1 MNMRTIQ
8 EIDADL
14 EQAYEAE
21 SEAYWAIQ
29 VVDDKKKVAAADE
42 AWQVAW
48 IRVEALEEERAML
61 KAREVKP

>member
-1 MNMRTIQ
+1 MRTIQ

-14 EQAYEAE
+14 DQAYEAE
-21 SEAYWAIQ
+21 AEAYWAIQ

-48 IRVEALEEERAML
+48 MRVEALEEERAIA
-61 KAREVKP
+61 KAEEAKP

>member
-1 MNMRTIQ
+1 MRTIQ